1 MFQEVK
7 ACKLLS
13 NFLESRGWT
22 VKRGVYGL
30 ETAFEARIAF
40 VGGGRTVCYNVEYGT
55 SIALVVYNRAISL
68 LLIVTNPID
77 LSIDL
82 K

>member
-1 MFQEVK
+1 MFKEVK

-13 NFLESRGWT
+13 DFLESRGWT

-55 SIALVVYNRAISL
+55 FNCSSTLSV
-68 LLIVTNPID
+68 LLIVTTPGP
-77 LSIDL
+77 SQ
-82 K
+82 